1 MAWGLLTL
9 AGLFGGYALA
19 DAPSTH
25 IHDFGLDRFEPLH
38 ANRQLHLTNAHAY
51 LRERRFENWPLTLRL
66 GLVAQHAR
74 GEITQLTDSLSEQTL
89 DSPGHGLGVSAE
101 ARLRVWGGFHL
112 DASAA
117 PMLYDRRFPA
127 GGTHYNG
134 MFQAGPSFSWPMG
147 SGQWTLGAR
156 WLHISNGRGLGPDNP
171 STEGRG
177 LVLRYQLPL

>member
-9 AGLFGGYALA
+9 AGLFGGYALVDTPA
-19 DAPSTH
+19 TH
-25 IHDFGLDRFEPLH
+25 LQEFGLDRFEPLH
-38 ANRQLHLTNAHAY
+38 ADRQIHLTNAHAV
-51 LRERRFENWPLTLRL
+51 LREKQTAGGALSLRL

-74 GEITQLTDSLSEQTL
+74 GEITQLTDTLAQQTL
-89 DSPGHGLGVSAE
+89 DSPGTGLGLSAE
-101 ARLRVWGGFHL
+101 ARLRLWGGLHL

-147 SGQWTLGAR
+147 TGRWTIGAR

>member
-9 AGLFGGYALA
+9 AGLFGGYTLA
-19 DAPSTH
+19 DVPSH
-25 IHDFGLDRFEPLH
+25 RIQEFGLDHFEPLH
-38 ANRQLHLTNAHAY
+38 ANRQIDLVNASAY
-51 LRERRFENWPLTLRL
+51 LREKRFEGWPLTLRL
-66 GLVAQHAR
+66 GVVAQHAR
-74 GEITQLTDSLSEQTL
+74 GEITQLSDTLSQQTL

-101 ARLRVWGGFHL
+101 ARLRVWKGLHL
-112 DASAA
+112 DASAT

-127 GGTHYNG
+127 GGTYYNG
-134 MFQAGPSFSWPMG
+134 MFQAGPSFSWEMG
-147 SGQWTLGAR
+147 AGRWTLGAR

>member
-9 AGLFGGYALA
+9 AGLFGGYTLA
-19 DAPSTH
+19 DAPATR
-25 IHDFGLDRFEPLH
+25 IQEYGLDSFEPLH

-51 LRERRFENWPLTLRL
+51 LREKQLERWPITLRL

-74 GEITQLTDSLSEQTL
+74 GEITQLTDTLSEETL
-89 DSPGHGLGVSAE
+89 HSPGHGLGISAE
-101 ARLRVWGGFHL
+101 ARWRVWGGLHL

-127 GGTHYNG
+127 GSAHYNG
-134 MFQAGPSFSWPMG
+134 MFQAGPSISWHMG
-147 SGQWTLGAR
+147 PGQWTLGAR